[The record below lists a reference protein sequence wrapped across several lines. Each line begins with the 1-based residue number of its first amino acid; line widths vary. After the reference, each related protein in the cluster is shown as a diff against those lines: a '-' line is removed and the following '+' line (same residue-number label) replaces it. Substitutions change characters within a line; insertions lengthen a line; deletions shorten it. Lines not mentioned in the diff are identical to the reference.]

1 MDKVN
6 WPNVVNFILD
16 ECYYEQKDLAEA
28 CNVTQQT
35 VSNWKSKLQQP
46 SPEVE
51 QVLTDILTEAGLKVD
66 TFIDKPDVKI
76 TDKEL
81 LELITIFSDLSSNK
95 QTSVIEFA
103 RFHKEQRDCSQLA
116 YQI

>member
-28 CNVTQQT
+28 CNITQQT
-35 VSNWKSKLQQP
+35 VSNWKSKLP
-46 SPEVE
+46 HPHPEVE
-51 QVLTDILTEAGLKVD
+51 EVLTGILTKAGVNLD
-66 TFIDKPDVKI
+66 AFMDKAEEEI
-76 TDKEL
+76 TDPEL
-81 LELITIFSDLSSNK
+81 LEFITIFSELSTNK
-95 QTSVIEFA
+95 QAAVIEFA
-103 RFHKEQRDCSQLA
+103 KFQKEQLECSQFT